1 MSAAETDGAAPRP
14 WRIVGSDDAGLDYK
28 TILKRDLQADERV
41 AEVIDVGVGVDEST
55 AYPHVAVAAARLVA
69 SGEADRA
76 LLICGTGLGVA
87 ISANK
92 VHGIRA
98 VTAHDS
104 FSVERAV
111 LSNDAQILCFGQ
123 RVVGIELARR
133 LASEWLDYHFDNNSG
148 SAAKVRVLDSYEN
161 ESGHADLAQTIMDDE
176 ELARSSEPHVAAAGV
191 PRHVR
196 NATHDS
202 LHSPEPHNSRR
213 TAMSE
218 AAPTI
223 DLTFGLDGRVAVVTG
238 GASGI
243 GAAVAA
249 TFVAKGATVAVVDL
263 DESAAKESAETLGS
277 ESRGFGCDVSDPA
290 SVITAIDAVH
300 AAYGRIDILVNS
312 AGIALL
318 APAED
323 LSAAAFAKTMAVNVF
338 GTFLVSQAVGRH
350 MLGAGR
356 GKIVNLASQA
366 GSVALAEHA
375 AYCASKFAVI
385 GLTKVLASE
394 WGGRGVTANTVSP
407 TVVLTDLGRK
417 AWEGPKGDA
426 HKAQI
431 PTGRFALP
439 EEIAA
444 AVLFLCSDASDMING
459 ADLLVDGGY
468 TIR

>member
-1 MSAAETDGAAPRP
+1 M
-14 WRIVGSDDAGLDYK
+14 
-28 TILKRDLQADERV
+28 
-41 AEVIDVGVGVDEST
+41 
-55 AYPHVAVAAARLVA
+55 
-69 SGEADRA
+69 
-76 LLICGTGLGVA
+76 
-87 ISANK
+87 
-92 VHGIRA
+92 
-98 VTAHDS
+98 
-104 FSVERAV
+104 
-111 LSNDAQILCFGQ
+111 
-123 RVVGIELARR
+123 
-133 LASEWLDYHFDNNSG
+133 
-148 SAAKVRVLDSYEN
+148 
-161 ESGHADLAQTIMDDE
+161 
-176 ELARSSEPHVAAAGV
+176 
-191 PRHVR
+191 
-196 NATHDS
+196 
-202 LHSPEPHNSRR
+202 PEP
-213 TAMSE
+213 T
-218 AAPTI
+218 PII
-223 DLTFGLDGRVAVVTG
+223 DLTFGLGGRIAVVTG

-263 DESAAKESAETLGS
+263 DEAAAQATADTLGS
-277 ESRGFGCDVSDPA
+277 DSRGFGCDVSDA
-290 SVITAIDAVH
+290 AAVTSAIDAVY
-300 AAYGRIDILVNS
+300 AAYGRIDVLVNS

-318 APAED
+318 GPAEE
-323 LSAAAFAKTMAVNVF
+323 LSSEAFAKTMSVNVT

-350 MLGAGR
+350 MLAAGR

-366 GSVALAEHA
+366 GSVALDEHA

-417 AWEGPKGDA
+417 AWEGPKGEA

-444 AVLFLCSDASDMING
+444 AVLFLCSNASDMING